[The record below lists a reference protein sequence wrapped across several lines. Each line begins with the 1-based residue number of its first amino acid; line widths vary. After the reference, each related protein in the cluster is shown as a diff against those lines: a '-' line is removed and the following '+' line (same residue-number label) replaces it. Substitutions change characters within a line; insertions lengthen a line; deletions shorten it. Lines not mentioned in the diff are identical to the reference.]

1 MIEQIKGGISG
12 IDREEE
18 DIEIIWRYEENCY
31 VIDYNRYVAR
41 EKDVIGEIVQMMKS
55 SLIDDGYYTGK

>member
-31 VIDYNRYVAR
+31 VIGYSRYIAR
-41 EKDVIGEIVQMMKS
+41 KKSVIGEIV
-55 SLIDDGYYTGK
+55 